1 MRGEESACV
10 RACVRARECR
20 KGLTLAKSG
29 FPSANSR
36 SHARRASS
44 RRSTGWLSLN
54 AAFPGLPKNLAL
66 WYSGTCRYS
75 HSAITSSSSA
85 HRGVCL
91 HTPRPNVGRKRLR
104 GGEERRCHHTK
115 QRYQDTSAERER
127 QRDREREEGE
137 GGRERGRERERGEG
151 EALTGQSQVTRR
163 CHASCIVGVAS

>member
-1 MRGEESACV
+1 MRGEECACV

-91 HTPRPNVGRKRLR
+91 HTPRPTLEEKDWGGGKRGDATTR
-104 GGEERRCHHTK
+104 SKDTK
-115 QRYQDTSAERER
+115 IQAQRE
-127 QRDREREEGE
+127 RDREREEGE